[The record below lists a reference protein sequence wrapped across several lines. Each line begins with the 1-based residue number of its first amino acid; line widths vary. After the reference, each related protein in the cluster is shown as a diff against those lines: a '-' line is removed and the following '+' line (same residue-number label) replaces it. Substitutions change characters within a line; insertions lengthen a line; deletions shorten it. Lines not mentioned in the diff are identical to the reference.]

1 MKKSVLCKVLQL
13 LEVLM
18 ETHKILDIA
27 HVSFLDIIRASIVQL
42 GAAATK
48 GMLIRNAVAAAEKI
62 PEVSFDTLEEF
73 VSSIDTADNPVTRV
87 EGKAVHYGNGLFG
100 LPTCPFAS
108 SIGDYKSVYGGLPDD
123 YHKIT
128 QDFNK
133 EGPVTGGLKV
143 GHGAGVSPFCA
154 VHQPLRSAL
163 KDRIRIG
170 GKPISILQL
179 GCKSGS
185 GEKGLASQWIAET
198 GFSEAEVEK
207 ILDENMCCY
216 AIKVEA

>member
-1 MKKSVLCKVLQL
+1 
-13 LEVLM
+13 M
-18 ETHKILDIA
+18 ETQKILDIA

-48 GMLIRNAVAAAEKI
+48 GMLIRNAMATAEKI
-62 PEVSFDTLEEF
+62 PEVSFDTLDEF
-73 VSSIDTADNPVTRV
+73 VASIDIAGNPVTQV
-87 EGKAVHYGNGLFG
+87 EGKAVHYGKGLFG
-100 LPTCPFAS
+100 LPSCPFAP
-108 SIGDYKSVYGGLPDD
+108 SIGDYKSVYGGLPED

-128 QDFNK
+128 EDYNK
-133 EGPVTGGLKV
+133 QGPVTGALKV

-154 VHQPLRSAL
+154 VHQPLRGAL

-170 GKPISILQL
+170 GNPISILQL

-185 GEKGLASQWIAET
+185 GEKGLAQQWIDET
-198 GFSEAEVEK
+198 DFTAAEVEK
-207 ILDENMCCY
+207 VLDDNMCCY

>member
-1 MKKSVLCKVLQL
+1 
-13 LEVLM
+13 M

-48 GMLIRNAVAAAEKI
+48 GMLIRNAMAAAEKI
-62 PEVSFDTLEEF
+62 PEVSFESLDEF
-73 VSSIDTADNPVTRV
+73 VNSIDSANNPVTQV
-87 EGKAVHYGNGLFG
+87 EGRAVHYGKGLFG
-100 LPTCPFAS
+100 LPVCPFAE
-108 SIGDYKSVYGGLPDD
+108 SIGDYKSVYGGLPED

-128 QDFNK
+128 DDFNK
-133 EGPVTGGLKV
+133 EGNVTGALKV

-185 GEKGLASQWIAET
+185 GDKGLAKQWIAET
-198 GFSEAEVEK
+198 EFSEADVEK
-207 ILDENMCCY
+207 VLDDNMCCY